1 MSSQLPNDGSLDV
14 NREDALIS
22 GEFVVALRSQSQSE
36 REIFASLQGELR
48 RIARAKMRSERSDH
62 TLQSAALVNEAFIK
76 VFKSRQPAGFWDDPT
91 RALRLIAHAMEQI
104 LNDHADAHAAGKRGG
119 KDKRRVPLD
128 EHQARD
134 FGDQDAPRKID
145 TELLVNPEQ
154 SESIIGVRES
164 LRMLRNEVPRQ
175 ANVIQLQFYGGLTQ
189 EEVAAALDLSLETV
203 KLDTRKAKAFLRV
216 HLSYPS
222 GSKF

>member
-1 MSSQLPNDGSLDV
+1 MSSQSPNDGHSDL

-22 GEFVVALRSQSQSE
+22 GELVAVLRSRSQSE
-36 REIFASLQGELR
+36 REVFASLQGELR
-48 RIARAKMRSERSDH
+48 RIARAKMRSERSNH

-76 VFKSRQPAGFWDDPT
+76 IFKGRQPAGFWDDPT

-104 LNDHADAHAAGKRGG
+104 LNDHADAHWARKRGG
-119 KDKRRVPLD
+119 RDKKRVPID
-128 EHQARD
+128 ENQARD
-134 FGDQDAPRKID
+134 FGDRDAPRQIAQG
-145 TELLVNPEQ
+145 LLVNPEQ

-164 LRMLRNEVPRQ
+164 LRMLRSEAPRQ
-175 ANVIQLQFYGGLTQ
+175 ADVIHLQFYGGLTQ

-222 GSKF
+222 GSNF